1 MSQPRLYLHG
11 LMKDVLARPHLDAT
25 NCFFNE
31 RAQRSFFDPNVP
43 NLLRQLTQLMLGC
56 ETMNSPSVRLKIM
69 NNSYLLNSTHPHPQH
84 NGKTK
89 QATIP
94 VNRQDAMNEPARV
107 FSSIEATLFV
117 FIVKPSPHQTKRRDC
132 LQLASCKESV
142 GV

>member
-1 MSQPRLYLHG
+1 MLG
-11 LMKDVLARPHLDAT
+11 PHLDAT

-31 RAQRSFFDPNVP
+31 RAPRVFVDPNVP

-69 NNSYLLNSTHPHPQH
+69 SNSYLLNSTVHPHPQH

-107 FSSIEATLFV
+107 FSSIEATRLM
-117 FIVKPSPHQTKRRDC
+117 
-132 LQLASCKESV
+132 LE
-142 GV
+142 

>member
-1 MSQPRLYLHG
+1 MLG
-11 LMKDVLARPHLDAT
+11 PHLDAT

-31 RAQRSFFDPNVP
+31 RAPRVFVDPNVP
-43 NLLRQLTQLMLGC
+43 NLLRQLTQVMLGC

-94 VNRQDAMNEPARV
+94 VNRQDAILSRLLILV
-107 FSSIEATLFV
+107 W
-117 FIVKPSPHQTKRRDC
+117 
-132 LQLASCKESV
+132 LAHYDNIKV
-142 GV
+142 QAGIR